1 MLPKPFPK
9 PKPQRLSKRKA
20 MTIALVIRAL
30 DGFVVAADRQ
40 ETAGDQKG
48 EQGKITSVWK
58 ANPPACLVVTGA
70 GDGPYLDSISTRLR
84 KSFGESKEA
93 DLDGIGAELD
103 ALNQEF
109 YKEKVI
115 PISDDPNLRPN
126 YDLLLAC
133 RSANQMAIW
142 KTSQLAF
149 VKEEFYS
156 AVGIGDMTA
165 MPLLRKL
172 WLPVPIEEA
181 INLAAFTIQEVKA
194 SVEGCGLGTD
204 IVFSKTEIFQNY
216 VPMFMEDAEIREM
229 ENLFR
234 LYLKLER
241 ETFHYCVAHVP
252 SVHTQDVI
260 EKYKQNRSKMRD
272 AFEKINDR
280 RRELFKPSTSEMSE
294 PRP

>member
-1 MLPKPFPK
+1 MLLKPHFHS
-9 PKPQRLSKRKA
+9 KPQRLSKRKA
-20 MTIALVIRAL
+20 MTIALAVRAL

-48 EQGKITSVWK
+48 EQGKITSIWK
-58 ANPPACLVVTGA
+58 ADPPACLVVTGA
-70 GDGPYLDSISTRLR
+70 GDGVYIDSISARL
-84 KSFGESKEA
+84 KESFSKSKET

-103 ALNQEF
+103 VVNKAF
-109 YKEKVI
+109 YSERVI

-149 VKEEFYS
+149 VKEGFYA
-156 AVGIGDMTA
+156 AVGIGDMAA
-165 MPLLRKL
+165 MALLRKL
-172 WLPVPIEEA
+172 WLPVPFEES

-204 IVFSKTEIFQNY
+204 IVFAKSEIFKNH
-216 VPMFMEDAEIREM
+216 VPVFVEDEEVRQM

-234 LYLKLER
+234 LYRKVER
-241 ETFHYCVAHVP
+241 ESFHDCVAHIV
-252 SVHTQDVI
+252 SAHTRDAI
-260 EKYKQNRSKMRD
+260 EKYKENRSKMRD
-272 AFEKINDR
+272 AFTKINTR
-280 RRELFKPSTSEMSE
+280 RRELFGATPSTSGT
-294 PRP
+294 

>member
-1 MLPKPFPK
+1 
-9 PKPQRLSKRKA
+9 

-40 ETAGDQKG
+40 ETAGDQKH
-48 EQGKITSVWK
+48 EQGKITSIWK
-58 ANPPACLVVTGA
+58 ATPPACLVVTGA
-70 GDGPYLDSISTRLR
+70 GDGLYLDSISARLR
-84 KSFGESKEA
+84 ESFNKSKEP
-93 DLDGIGAELD
+93 DLDKIGAELD

-109 YKEKVI
+109 YRERVI
-115 PISDDPNLRPN
+115 PISDDPALRPN

-133 RSANQMAIW
+133 RSANRIAIW

-165 MPLLRKL
+165 TPLLKKL

-181 INLAAFTIQEVKA
+181 VNLAAFAIQEVKA

-204 IVFSKTEIFQNY
+204 IVFVKTEMFQNFI
-216 VPMFMEDAEIREM
+216 PMFMEDDEIREM

-234 LYLKLER
+234 LYRKTER
-241 ETFHYCVAHVP
+241 EAFHYCVAHVP
-252 SVHTQDVI
+252 SAHTRDVI
-260 EKYKQNRSKMRD
+260 EKYQENRSKMRD
-272 AFEKINDR
+272 AFEKLNNR
-280 RRELFKPSTSEMSE
+280 RRELFKPSTSGMLGSV
-294 PRP
+294 P